1 MHCYFDI
8 FHPVQRSEGRIRIIV
23 CPASGLRW
31 RSNEVASA
39 WLEKDAEVTIRHV
52 RPDAMPMPHR
62 SPKLPAKRFFGDYGA
77 GLLIVPTLFFI
88 QRRDGEVAEWSKA
101 LPC

>member
-1 MHCYFDI
+1 M
-8 FHPVQRSEGRIRIIV
+8 RRAAGLIR
-23 CPASGLRW
+23 C
-31 RSNEVASA
+31 
-39 WLEKDAEVTIRHV
+39 
-52 RPDAMPMPHR
+52 
-62 SPKLPAKRFFGDYGA
+62 FFSDCAA

>member
-1 MHCYFDI
+1 MR
-8 FHPVQRSEGRIRIIV
+8 RSAGLIR
-23 CPASGLRW
+23 C
-31 RSNEVASA
+31 
-39 WLEKDAEVTIRHV
+39 
-52 RPDAMPMPHR
+52 
-62 SPKLPAKRFFGDYGA
+62 FFSDYAA

>member
-1 MHCYFDI
+1 M
-8 FHPVQRSEGRIRIIV
+8 PER
-23 CPASGLRW
+23 
-31 RSNEVASA
+31 
-39 WLEKDAEVTIRHV
+39 
-52 RPDAMPMPHR
+52 RPL
-62 SPKLPAKRFFGDYGA
+62 SQLPAEGFFGDYGA

>member
-1 MHCYFDI
+1 
-8 FHPVQRSEGRIRIIV
+8 
-23 CPASGLRW
+23 
-31 RSNEVASA
+31 
-39 WLEKDAEVTIRHV
+39 
-52 RPDAMPMPHR
+52 MPMPHR
-62 SPKLPAKRFFGDYGA
+62 LPKLPAKRFFGYYVA

>member
-1 MHCYFDI
+1 MI
-8 FHPVQRSEGRIRIIV
+8 A
-23 CPASGLRW
+23 CPASDLRW
-31 RSNEVASA
+31 RSNEGASA
-39 WLEKDAEVTIRHV
+39 RLEKAAQVTIRHV
-52 RPDAMPMPHR
+52 WPDAMPMLHR
-62 SPKLPAKRFFGDYGA
+62 VPKLTAKRFFGDYGA